1 MMPRIL
7 MNAGTDIRGG
17 IVPKRSQAIVDDYLR
32 RIASGDVAEGQLL
45 PTETALID
53 QYGVSRTAVR
63 EAVQVLATKG
73 FVSIRQ
79 GSGSTVAPRSRWN
92 VLDAEYLA
100 ITGAGHALFENL
112 LEARDIFEPAIS
124 GLAAQRAK
132 PEQIDRLR
140 ELVEELAHAGNRDS
154 EVHADLDIAFHH
166 ALAECTGNPV
176 LMSLHGSISH
186 LAKAQRQIMAAREGS
201 VERAVFWHQH
211 IVDAIAA
218 GDSVAAQDAMRM
230 HLRQV
235 HVDLEA
241 ALADE

>member
-1 MMPRIL
+1 M
-7 MNAGTDIRGG
+7 
-17 IVPKRSQAIVDDYLR
+17 PKRSQVIVDDYLR
-32 RIASGDVAEGQLL
+32 QIAAGEVAEGQLL
-45 PTETALID
+45 PTETALIE

-73 FVSIRQ
+73 FVQIRQ

-92 VLDAEYLA
+92 VLDTEYLS
-100 ITGAGHALFENL
+100 ITGAGHSLFEHL
-112 LEARDIFEPAIS
+112 LEARDIFEPAIA

-140 ELVEELAHAGNRDS
+140 ELVEELARAGNRKA

-166 ALAECTGNPV
+166 VLAECTGNPV
-176 LMSLHGSISH
+176 LISLHGSISH
-186 LAKAQRQIMAAREGS
+186 LAKAQRQVMADREGA

-211 IVDAIAA
+211 IVDGVAA
-218 GDSVAAQDAMRM
+218 GDVVAAQDAMRM

-235 HVDLEA
+235 HTDLEA
-241 ALADE
+241 TVGEGLA

>member
-1 MMPRIL
+1 
-7 MNAGTDIRGG
+7 
-17 IVPKRSQAIVDDYLR
+17 VPKRSQAIVDDYLKQ
-32 RIASGDVAEGQLL
+32 IAAGEVAEGQLL
-45 PTETALID
+45 PTETALIEK
-53 QYGVSRTAVR
+53 YGVSRTAVR

-73 FVSIRQ
+73 FVQIRQ

-92 VLDAEYLA
+92 VLDTEYLS

-112 LEARDIFEPAIS
+112 LEARDIFEPAIA

-132 PEQIDRLR
+132 PEGIERLR
-140 ELVEELAHAGNRDS
+140 ELVEELAHAGNRNA

-166 ALAECTGNPV
+166 VLAECTGNPV

-186 LAKAQRQIMAAREGS
+186 LAKAQRQVMAGREGA

-211 IVDAIAA
+211 IVDAVAA
-218 GDSVAAQDAMRM
+218 GDVVAAQDAMRM

-235 HVDLEA
+235 HTDLEA
-241 ALADE
+241 TVDGTG